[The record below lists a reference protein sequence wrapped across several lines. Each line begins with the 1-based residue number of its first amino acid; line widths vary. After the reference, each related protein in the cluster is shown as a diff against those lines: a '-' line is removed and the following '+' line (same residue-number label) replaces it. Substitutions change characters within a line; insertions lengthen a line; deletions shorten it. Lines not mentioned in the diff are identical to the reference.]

1 MGQMWH
7 LPSFPQI
14 YPSVFTFLR
23 HIFQKQICANVFLF
37 VQLDELAENTGDEC
51 DYDCESF
58 IPFDLMSFARQVA
71 RGMVRNVLSLVR

>member
-1 MGQMWH
+1 MWH

-23 HIFQKQICANVFLF
+23 HIFQKQIYANVFLF

-51 DYDCESF
+51 DSDCESF

>member
-1 MGQMWH
+1 MWH
-7 LPSFPQI
+7 LPSLPQI
-14 YPSVFTFLR
+14 YPSAFTLLQN
-23 HIFQKQICANVFLF
+23 ICQKQIVQIHFLF

-71 RGMVRNVLSLVR
+71 RGMVRNVLSLIR

>member
-1 MGQMWH
+1 MWH
-7 LPSFPQI
+7 LLSFPQI

-23 HIFQKQICANVFLF
+23 HIFQTQICANVFLF

>member
-1 MGQMWH
+1 MPIH
-7 LPSFPQI
+7 
-14 YPSVFTFLR
+14 
-23 HIFQKQICANVFLF
+23 FLF
-37 VQLDELAENTGDEC
+37 VQLDELAENTEDEC